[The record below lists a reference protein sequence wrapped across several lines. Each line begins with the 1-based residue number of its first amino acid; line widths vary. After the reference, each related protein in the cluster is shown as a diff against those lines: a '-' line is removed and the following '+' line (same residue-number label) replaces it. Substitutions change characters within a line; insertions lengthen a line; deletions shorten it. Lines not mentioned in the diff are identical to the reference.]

1 MPKEAKMTPKVAK
14 KMQRIEEI
22 KFYEHFFLDAS
33 KEVEDDGIDCQ
44 IQFFNFRKPILAAGE
59 IKER

>member
-1 MPKEAKMTPKVAK
+1 MPDPLAKKMPKEAKMTPKVAK

-33 KEVEDDGIDCQ
+33 KEVEED
-44 IQFFNFRKPILAAGE
+44 
-59 IKER
+59 